1 MDTTEESGQPVG
13 GTPEPTTPP
22 LRTPITLVPPPLTPQ
37 QVQDI
42 VDAINAAKKAIDS
55 LGALRGAF
63 AKWALNRVLEG
74 LKALGPIPPLM
85 PPGTQ
90 EPSTPPITQTP

>member
-1 MDTTEESGQPVG
+1 MDTTEESGTPVG

-42 VDAINAAKKAIDS
+42 VDAINAAKKAIAS

-90 EPSTPPITQTP
+90 EPSTPPSTTP